1 MVKRKTK
8 RKSPVIYKVSLWLL
22 FIAIVVVVIF
32 LVKMYNSFFKP
43 SVSINKANTSVL
55 FIPTGADFQTV
66 LRELEK
72 ENILKDKTGF
82 IWLAKKKNYTLSV
95 KPGRYR
101 VSDGM
106 SNNELLNM
114 LRAGKQEPVRFMFAH
129 VRTLKE
135 LAGIAADQLEPEQ
148 VDFSR
153 YFLND
158 SVPALFGFTKES
170 FPAMFIPNTYE
181 IYWNTTPE
189 EFTKRMKREYIA
201 FWAGSRT
208 RKTEEIKLTRLEVS
222 TLASIVD
229 QESLHDDEN
238 PTIAG
243 VFMNRIKNGIPL
255 QSDPTII
262 YAMNDF
268 SIRRVLNVHR
278 KVNSPYN
285 TYLNSGLPPGPISI
299 PTIAAIDAVL
309 NYSNHNYLY
318 FCAKPDL
325 SGYHNFARTLSQHNE
340 NARLYHNALNKRKIF
355 K

>member
-1 MVKRKTK
+1 MIRKKTK
-8 RKSPVIYKVSLWLL
+8 RKSPLVHKLSLWLIL
-22 FIAIVVVVIF
+22 LAILMAVF
-32 LVKMYNSFFKP
+32 LLVRIYNSIFRPTVRLEKED
-43 SVSINKANTSVL
+43 SALL
-55 FIPTGADFQTV
+55 FIPTGADFDRV
-66 LRELEK
+66 IKELERGK
-72 ENILKDKTGF
+72 LITDKKGF
-82 IWLAKKKNYTLSV
+82 IWLAKKKNYDTSI

-101 VSDGM
+101 VENGM
-106 SNNELLNM
+106 SNADLINM
-114 LRAGKQEPVRFMFAH
+114 LRSGRQEPVSLIFSH

-135 LAGIAADQLEPEQ
+135 LAKIIGKQLEPGPEE
-148 VDFSR
+148 FSR

-158 SVPALFGFTKES
+158 SVPHLYGFTKET
-170 FPAMFIPNTYE
+170 FPAVFIPNTYE
-181 IYWNTTPE
+181 FFWNTNPE

-201 FWAGSRT
+201 FWAGSRSDMA
-208 RKTEEIKLTRLEVS
+208 EEIGLTRIEVS

-238 PTIAG
+238 PVIAG

-262 YAMNDF
+262 YAVNDF
-268 SIRRVLNVHR
+268 SIRRVLNKHR
-278 KVNSPYN
+278 KIISPYN
-285 TYLNSGLPPGPISI
+285 TYLNRGLPPGPISI

-309 NYSNHNYLY
+309 NYSSHNYLY

-340 NARLYHNALNKRKIF
+340 NARLYHNALNRRKIF